1 MFGFLL
7 GYLVAVN
14 LVAFCM
20 YGIDKRKAVKDRYRI
35 SENALLGVALIGG
48 SIGAWAGMKIFRH
61 KTQKWKFKLLV
72 PLFFLLQVAAVV
84 YFVYWLMQPGPAM
97 AILR

>member
-35 SENALLGVALIGG
+35 SETALLGVALVGG
-48 SIGAWAGMKIFRH
+48 SIGAWAAMKVFRH

-72 PLFFLLQVAAVV
+72 PLFFLLQVAAVAC
-84 YFVYWLMQPGPAM
+84 FVYWLMQPGPAM
-97 AILR
+97 AIVR

>member
-1 MFGFLL
+1 MLEFVFGYIVL
-7 GYLVAVN
+7 VN

-48 SIGAWAGMKIFRH
+48 SIGAWAAMKVFRH

-72 PLFFLLQVAAVV
+72 PLFFLLQVAAVA

-97 AILR
+97 AIVR